1 MEGKRKEMAKALP
14 QESKILLGKRSLH
27 AHGFGGWGR
36 GGGGVRARRGEG
48 RLKSNGIHKETTE
61 ENKPVEVNW
70 TLGGVTQL

>member
-36 GGGGVRARRGEG
+36 GVVVSGREEG
-48 RLKSNGIHKETTE
+48 KE
-61 ENKPVEVNW
+61 
-70 TLGGVTQL
+70 G